1 MSPAKVHAMR
11 RYRGFCRGGIIAFD
25 GRHPDIKGRVQRAP
39 TLLPERPALLSERP
53 TLLSE
58 RPTLLPE
65 RPTLSKLFCYLACV
79 DVDVIPILRRCVR
92 AFWSIIDH
100 FVDVNNIG
108 AAFFSIK
115 VDRRLGNF

>member
-39 TLLPERPALLSERP
+39 ALHPERPA
-53 TLLSE
+53 
-58 RPTLLPE
+58 
-65 RPTLSKLFCYLACV
+65 LSKLFCYLAGV

-115 VDRRLGNF
+115 VGRRLGNF

>member
-53 TLLSE
+53 TLLA
-58 RPTLLPE
+58 E
-65 RPTLSKLFCYLACV
+65 RPTLSKLFCYLAGV